1 MWICVMFLS
10 SLFLRWGKISF
21 FLYFYYF
28 NVITIAQKMIEILFP
43 QLWLGLEIFPQIKEK
58 LASFSEGLSAKEI
71 FIELLFLIKFPW
83 ITSFSNWIGKI
94 FLFSL
99 IITFYIIS
107 KKHTCDLYSRQMFA
121 QLYSMITKCSMLFIH
136 VKIPGKYLI
145 FFGTTLLNPFTIFWK
160 FIFAII
166 TKEVQFHFSYFTCLL
181 TYIQIHYTYWRCN
194 IKVKIVSWH
203 LGHGSGEKPNLVP
216 AN

>member
-1 MWICVMFLS
+1 MVMPYFCSNFNMGNILGS
-10 SLFLRWGKISF
+10 SFYFCKEQSNLKLLENQIFSETLPLLKKQKFKVLFRQCKFFTISF

-94 FLFSL
+94 FLFVPNYNFL
-99 IITFYIIS
+99 YHF
-107 KKHTCDLYSRQMFA
+107 KK
-121 QLYSMITKCSMLFIH
+121 
-136 VKIPGKYLI
+136 
-145 FFGTTLLNPFTIFWK
+145 
-160 FIFAII
+160 
-166 TKEVQFHFSYFTCLL
+166 
-181 TYIQIHYTYWRCN
+181 TYMWP
-194 IKVKIVSWH
+194 
-203 LGHGSGEKPNLVP
+203 L
-216 AN
+216 